1 MIIIQLAGG
10 LGNQLQQYALYQKFK
25 SLGAEAKLD
34 LSWFEQFEDIK
45 QETND
50 KEQYKEQ
57 NKNYHGTNKTKP
69 AIKQDIVVTNRQC
82 ELDFFKHL
90 PYESCTEEE
99 KTALTG
105 SRGLAG
111 KLRRKMLPQTVH
123 WYKEKQ
129 MYDPELLHYRE
140 MYLSGYF
147 ACEKYYA
154 DILPELREMIRFPE
168 IADAQKRIANEEIL
182 KKIRNSHA
190 VSVHIRRG
198 DYLQPENAA
207 MFGNICTEEYYESA
221 LDYMKEKIEDP
232 HFFIFSDD
240 TAYVREHY
248 QGEKYTIVDINHGD
262 DSFYDMYLMSR
273 CEGNICA
280 NSTFSFWGARL
291 NARPDKI
298 MIRPTVQKNSQ
309 AFDEAQMK
317 DLWKSWIFIDPQ
329 GQVYNDITKN

>member
-1 MIIIQLAGG
+1 MIIIQIAGG

-34 LSWFEQFEDIK
+34 LSWFEQFEDTK

-50 KEQYKEQ
+50 KEPYKEQ
-57 NKNYHGTNKTKP
+57 NKADHGTNKTKP

-82 ELDFFKHL
+82 ELKFFEHL

-99 KTALTG
+99 RTALTG
-105 SRGLAG
+105 SQGLAG
-111 KLRRKMLPQTVH
+111 KLRRKLLPQTVH
-123 WYKEKQ
+123 WYKEEQ
-129 MYDPELLHYRE
+129 MYDPDLLNYRD

-168 IADAQKRIANEEIL
+168 IVDARKRMANEEIF

-221 LDYMKEKIEDP
+221 LNYMKEKIEDP
-232 HFFIFSDD
+232 HFFLFSDD
-240 TAYVREHY
+240 VAYVREHY
-248 QGEKYTIVDINHGD
+248 QGDEYTIVDINHGD
-262 DSFYDMYLMSR
+262 DSLYDMYLMSR

-291 NARPDKI
+291 NGRTDKI
-298 MIRPTVQKNSQ
+298 MIRPTIQKNSQ
-309 AFDEAQMK
+309 VFKEEIMK
-317 DLWKSWIFIDPQ
+317 DLWKGWIFVDPQ
-329 GQVYNDITKN
+329 GKRYS

>member
-34 LSWFEQFEDIK
+34 LSWFEQFEDTK

-50 KEQYKEQ
+50 KEPYKEQ
-57 NKNYHGTNKTKP
+57 NKNYYGTNKTKP
-69 AIKQDIVVTNRQC
+69 AIKQNIVVTNRQC
-82 ELDFFKHL
+82 ELDFFEHL
-90 PYESCTEEE
+90 PYESCTEKER
-99 KTALTG
+99 TALTG
-105 SRGLAG
+105 SQGLAG
-111 KLRRKMLPQTVH
+111 KLRRKLLPQTVH
-123 WYKEKQ
+123 WYKEEQ
-129 MYDPELLHYRE
+129 MYDPELLNYRE

-147 ACEKYYA
+147 ACEKYYV
-154 DILPELREMIRFPE
+154 DILPELRKMIRFPE
-168 IADAQKRIANEEIL
+168 IGDARKRMVNEEML

-240 TAYVREHY
+240 VAYVREHY
-248 QGEKYTIVDINHGD
+248 QGEEYTIVDINHGN

-291 NARPDKI
+291 NGRTDKI
-298 MIRPTVQKNSQ
+298 MIRPTIQKNSQ
-309 AFDEAQMK
+309 IFDEAHMK
-317 DLWKSWIFIDPQ
+317 DLWKDWVFIDPQ
-329 GQVYNDITKN
+329 GKQYP

>member
-1 MIIIQLAGG
+1 MIIIQIAGG

-34 LSWFEQFEDIK
+34 LSWFEQFEDTK

-50 KEQYKEQ
+50 KEPYKEQ
-57 NKNYHGTNKTKP
+57 NKDDHGTKKIKP
-69 AIKQDIVVTNRQC
+69 AIKQNIVVTNRQC
-82 ELDFFKHL
+82 ELDFFDHL

-99 KTALTG
+99 RNALTG
-105 SRGLAG
+105 SQGLAG
-111 KLRRKMLPQTVH
+111 KLRRKLFPQTVH

-129 MYDPELLHYRE
+129 MYDPELLNYRDR
-140 MYLSGYF
+140 YLSGYF

-154 DILPELREMIRFPE
+154 DILPELRAMIRFPE
-168 IADAQKRIANEEIL
+168 IADAQKRMANEEIL
-182 KKIRNSHA
+182 KKIRNHHA

-221 LDYMKEKIEDP
+221 LNYMKERIEDP

-240 TAYVREHY
+240 VAYVKEHY
-248 QGEKYTIVDINHGD
+248 QGEEYTIVDINHGD

-298 MIRPTVQKNSQ
+298 MIRPTKQKNSQ
-309 AFDEAQMK
+309 IFDEAQMK
-317 DLWKSWIFIDPQ
+317 DLWKNWIFIDPQ
-329 GQVYNDITKN
+329 GKQYP